1 MKIILTCEFSSESY
15 THASVGLEFRIF
27 WCTITVA
34 FAPSIYY
41 HGDGFVH
48 KFLHPFRY
56 GSWNE
61 SKLENQKHHTCSF
74 LLILYTLASEG

>member
-48 KFLHPFRY
+48 KFLYSVTVLGMRVNLKIRNIIHVHF
-56 GSWNE
+56 
-61 SKLENQKHHTCSF
+61 F
-74 LLILYTLASEG
+74 